1 VLLQNQLRD
10 RVLLRVDGGLKTGWD
25 VVMGALM
32 GAEEFG
38 FGSIAMIAEGC
49 IMARVCHT
57 NTCPVG
63 VATQREDLRQRFTGL
78 PEHVVNFFAF
88 IAEEVR
94 SLLARL
100 GYRSLP
106 EITGRTDLLQPRSEV
121 ALAKTDALNLSTLLD
136 LPDVKTDRTWLDH
149 GDIHSNGPVLDDEFW
164 PMRMCRRRSPS
175 RGRCRKPSR
184 CSTPIAPLGRG

>member
-1 VLLQNQLRD
+1 VAKANADVIQISGHDGGTGASPLSSIKHAGVSWELGLTEVHKVLMDNQLRD
-10 RVLLRVDGGLKTGWD
+10 RVTLRVDGGLKTGWD

-57 NTCPVG
+57 NNCPVG
-63 VATQREDLRQRFTGL
+63 VATQKEELRKRFTGI
-78 PEHVVNFFAF
+78 PEHVVNFFYF

-100 GYRSLP
+100 GYRSLT
-106 EITGRTDLLQPRSEV
+106 EIVGRTDCCRPAQGV
-121 ALAKTDALNLSTLLD
+121 NLAKTQF
-136 LPDVKTDRTWLDH
+136 P
-149 GDIHSNGPVLDDEFW
+149 GPVHADQ
-164 PMRMCRRRSPS
+164 PARCAGRSQLAEP
-175 RGRCRKPSR
+175 
-184 CSTPIAPLGRG
+184 